1 MKKSALLIVVAFL
14 FSLFIYPPITKS
26 QEASRLGTMYGGKT
40 FKSLSDPD
48 YLSYEREIKAI
59 LLEKIE
65 LQYGVE
71 LNGDILSSDQLLEI
85 EALLRLKRS
94 SESVERILNRFPGA
108 VLRTSSS

>member
-1 MKKSALLIVVAFL
+1 MKKTAFL
-14 FSLFIYPPITKS
+14 ISLVFVFGLVFSTPFARS
-26 QEASRLGTMYGGKT
+26 QEASKLGPRYGGKT
-40 FKSLSDPD
+40 YKSPSDPD

-65 LQYGVE
+65 IQYGVE

-94 SESVERILNRFPGA
+94 KESVEHILSRFPGA
-108 VLRTSSS
+108 ILSAPSS